1 MAEAALRNI
10 QLISGFQISLLL
22 EFFLVFWSGN
32 NCRGGAD
39 SFLLFFLPGS
49 KLDGAQEFGVGE
61 DMFSLSL

>member
-1 MAEAALRNI
+1 MAEPALRNS

-32 NCRGGAD
+32 NCRGGGRLV
-39 SFLLFFLPGS
+39 SSFFLPGS
-49 KLDGAQEFGVGE
+49 KLDGQQKFGVGK